1 MIITPLLNFILPYLS
16 SLLDL
21 IPTIDINIYGGYLD
35 KFVEYL
41 SLVTYLLPLDKLMPI
56 LTIIILLTVFRL
68 IIAIARVFIDIIPIF

>member
-41 SLVTYLLPLDKLMPI
+41 SLVTYLLPFDKLMPI

-68 IIAIARVFIDIIPIF
+68 IIAIVRVVIDLIPIF